1 MYVYCIHRLCDF
13 KPYMAAAGGGR
24 FVKRSSL
31 WWYRGVG
38 GCRGRRGHSLARS
51 LARRTAAGAVNTVS
65 YFSAALNVNDNVA
78 RSIIITVTL
87 QR

>member
-1 MYVYCIHRLCDF
+1 MWVVVEVDE
-13 KPYMAAAGGGR
+13 
-24 FVKRSSL
+24 VT
-31 WWYRGVG
+31 
-38 GCRGRRGHSLARS
+38 RS